1 MLWIR
6 KKATTAGIDAFYI
19 VDVRE
24 FAQVENIPAA
34 SSGSVAA
41 EIVKIEK
48 SDNAVHKIEYSP
60 NGMQN

>member
-48 SDNAVHKIEYSP
+48 SDNAVHIR
-60 NGMQN
+60 